1 MELQGWFDFGCGCL
15 LGSGKGGL
23 TGPAW
28 HSQGGVLVTY
38 GQLEGRVVLSPVA
51 IGILPSPL
59 PRPMWALRC
68 LMWGRVRAARPK
80 QALTAPSLAA
90 L

>member
-28 HSQGGVLVTY
+28 HSQGCVCVGGSSCDLWAIR
-38 GQLEGRVVLSPVA
+38 GQSSVESSGHRY
-51 IGILPSPL
+51 
-59 PRPMWALRC
+59 
-68 LMWGRVRAARPK
+68 
-80 QALTAPSLAA
+80 TAPSPPPHVGFKVLGVGQGKGS
-90 L
+90 